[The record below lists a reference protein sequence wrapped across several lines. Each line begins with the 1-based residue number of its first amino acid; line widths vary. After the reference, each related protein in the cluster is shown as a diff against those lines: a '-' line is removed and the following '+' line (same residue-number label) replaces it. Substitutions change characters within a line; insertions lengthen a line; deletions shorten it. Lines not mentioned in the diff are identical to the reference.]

1 MAPLSGGRQTAPE
14 TDPKI
19 AKARR
24 RFIGVWTWVGIVLL
38 AACAFYLAGIMSNA
52 VGVIIWTVVFV
63 FILRGPVNWLDRHGV
78 NRTLG
83 TLIAYVLFAGVLGLL
98 SVIIF
103 SPLFGINAQFEDLA
117 KSLPSYIEAFQQ
129 WAMSLY
135 EQYSDIL
142 QSDAARDWLTDAV
155 SSVGG
160 FVQTF
165 ATSTASGM
173 VAAGASLANTVM
185 CIGFALVIAFWML
198 ADLPRLGREVNRLIS
213 DERREDAQMI
223 RLTITRVMGGYLKA
237 TIIQCA
243 IIGFLCGIMFAILGV
258 PSPAAIA
265 VITGLL
271 NIIPI
276 VGPWLGGGIAFV
288 VSLITSP
295 IAGVISLIGTIV
307 IQQLVYTFI
316 SPKLMGESVDIHPAL
331 TFIALMAGSGVGAA
345 MGGLTGALV
354 GALMSIPLVAIIKS
368 LFVYYFEK
376 KTGRR
381 IVAEDGVFFKGAA
394 VEEGSDFD
402 PVADATTS
410 AIVPWTS
417 GSSLLASLADHSGKS
432 TRGKA
437 EDDTDPEE

>member
-52 VGVIIWTVVFV
+52 IGVIIWTVVFV
-63 FILRGPVNWLDRHGV
+63 FILRGPVNWLDKHGV

-117 KSLPSYIEAFQQ
+117 KRLPAYIEAFQQ

-295 IAGVISLIGTIV
+295 VAGVISLIGTIV

-345 MGGLTGALV
+345 MSGLTGALV

-432 TRGKA
+432 PRSKA
-437 EDDTDPEE
+437 EDETEPKE

>member
-1 MAPLSGGRQTAPE
+1 
-14 TDPKI
+14 
-19 AKARR
+19 
-24 RFIGVWTWVGIVLL
+24 
-38 AACAFYLAGIMSNA
+38 
-52 VGVIIWTVVFV
+52 
-63 FILRGPVNWLDRHGV
+63 
-78 NRTLG
+78 
-83 TLIAYVLFAGVLGLL
+83 VLFAGVLGLL

-117 KSLPSYIEAFQQ
+117 KRLPAYIEAFQQ

-243 IIGFLCGIMFAILGV
+243 IIGFLCGIMFAILRV

-295 IAGVISLIGTIV
+295 VAGVISLIGTIV

-345 MGGLTGALV
+345 MSGLTGALV

-432 TRGKA
+432 PRSKA
-437 EDDTDPEE
+437 EDETEPKE